1 MNARDKNHTPLL
13 LSGDLFLKD
22 SQNDEAIACYIKA
35 TTLEDIK
42 TWEKDVL
49 LRFYNN
55 LGVAYK
61 RKGNFLQAQR
71 LFEQG
76 ILTEPLYSFFYFNLY
91 TIYKDQN
98 RMESAEKLLLKAISL
113 RINDIRCYV
122 ALIELYQEKRYLKKA
137 LEVAIICANQ
147 FKEEYKS
154 HLLVGNC
161 FTALKLYKNAIE
173 PYLNAIKIN
182 PKMTSSYNNIGVA
195 YKELEEYDNAKAMYE
210 KVLALNPN
218 DPAVHNNLGNL
229 LRNLEDFKG
238 AVSHLEASIK
248 INPTYA
254 DAYSNLGAVY
264 KEQKMYDKAEG
275 YYRKALELSPNH
287 TNANFD
293 LALIELTKGNYQN
306 GWRRYEH
313 RIKMDELVAKIH
325 FYTTPMWRGESLD
338 GKTIILQNEQ
348 GFGDNIMFIRYVPMF
363 VKLGVK
369 VIVRTRLELVDLFR
383 SIEGVDSVI
392 SEEDAIPPHDYYLPL
407 LSAPSRFATTLETIP
422 STFPYLV
429 PNKQKIGIK
438 LSKDALNIGLVWS
451 SSRTNKDF
459 KNKYIGLE
467 YFKDLFTIK
476 GTKWYSLQVG
486 DDSTEIKSEKLE
498 AKITDL
504 SKYLVDFSATANMIA
519 NLDIVITTDTSV
531 AHLCGA
537 MNKEAWVLV
546 PNPSDWRWMQEGN
559 STPWYK
565 SLKLFRQNKTGSW
578 ESVISEIK
586 KSLQER

>member
-1 MNARDKNHTPLL
+1 MNEKEKNSTALL
-13 LSGDLFLKD
+13 LSGDLFLRD
-22 SQNDEAIACYIKA
+22 SQNDEALACYLKA
-35 TTLEDIK
+35 TTLQEIK
-42 TWEKDVL
+42 TWEKSTL

-61 RKGNFLQAQR
+61 RKGNLTQAQK

-76 ILTEPLYSFFYFNLY
+76 ILTEPSYSFFYFNLY
-91 TIYKDQN
+91 TIYKAQDKEQN
-98 RMESAEKLLLKAISL
+98 VEKLLLKAVSL
-113 RINDIRCYV
+113 RINDTRCYV

-147 FKEEYKS
+147 FREEYKV

-182 PKMTSSYNNIGVA
+182 PQITSSYNNIGVA

-210 KVLALNPN
+210 KVLAINPN
-218 DPAVHNNLGNL
+218 DSAVHNNLGNL
-229 LRNLEDFKG
+229 LRNLEDFEG
-238 AVSHLEASIK
+238 AVSHLLESIK

-293 LALIELTKGNYQN
+293 LALIELTNGEYQS

-313 RIKMDELVAKIH
+313 RIKMDELIAKIYS
-325 FYTTPMWRGESLD
+325 YTTPMWRGESLD
-338 GKTIILQNEQ
+338 GKSIVLQNEQ

-363 VKLGVK
+363 AKLGAK
-369 VIVRTRLELVDLFR
+369 VIVRTRLDLVDLFK
-383 SIEGVDSVI
+383 SVEGVDSVI
-392 SEEDAIPPHDYYLPL
+392 SEEDAIPLHDYYLPL
-407 LSAPSRFATTLETIP
+407 LSAPSRFGTTIETIP
-422 STFPYLV
+422 THFPYLV
-429 PNKQKIGIK
+429 PMKQKIGVK
-438 LSKDALNIGLVWS
+438 LSKQTFNIGLVWS

-467 YFKDLFTIK
+467 YFKELFNLK

-486 DDSTEIKSEKLE
+486 DDVNEIKSAKLE
-498 AKITDL
+498 SKIIDL
-504 SKYLVDFSATANMIA
+504 SKFLGDFSATANMIA
-519 NLDIVITTDTSV
+519 NLDLVITTDTSV

-537 MNKEAWVLV
+537 MDKEAWVLV
-546 PNPSDWRWMQEGN
+546 PNPSDWRWTQEGN

-565 SLKLFRQNKTGSW
+565 SLKLFRQDKTGSW